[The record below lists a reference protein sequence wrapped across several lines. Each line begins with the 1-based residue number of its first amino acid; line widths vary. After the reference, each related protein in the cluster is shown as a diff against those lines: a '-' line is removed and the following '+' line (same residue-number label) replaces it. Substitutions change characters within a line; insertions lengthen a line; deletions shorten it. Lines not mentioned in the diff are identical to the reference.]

1 MRTGCQL
8 LRFVDARQ
16 TQQRHAQ
23 LRRQNGRERAV
34 RRRFDAQGVNAH
46 WFCAISHTIEQNRLA
61 DSTES
66 DHRDALSRSDVPH
79 ALDRNA
85 NGFDE
90 VIPPGKLGRRRAGAR
105 GERVEKRIHVA
116 TIR

>member
-1 MRTGCQL
+1 MRTGRQL

-46 WFCAISHTIEQNRLA
+46 CFCA
-61 DSTES
+61 
-66 DHRDALSRSDVPH
+66 

-105 GERVEKRIHVA
+105 GERVEKRIHGS
-116 TIR
+116 TIRELP